1 MFKALFRWIKGI
13 KYLFTGKLD
22 KARENLDMN
31 PHVMN
36 ATYDEILEQ
45 KNERIHH
52 YKDAIAAMVHGN
64 EKKKQLLTKL
74 TEDVQRLEKLKNGAA
89 AKAKKVTASH
99 NSDKNACMADPE
111 YVKCKAAWA
120 DFSST
125 LVEKLERISELET
138 DIEEKLKGIE
148 THKIQIKNLIRERK
162 KIMEEKHESVAD
174 VQGALHEKE
183 IADML
188 TGIAN
193 DTTSK
198 DLQRMRDM
206 RGKALSNAKVSSELA
221 GLDTDRDE
229 AEFLEEIAS
238 SEANNEFES
247 LMDFKDDNK
256 IEEDAVAVGEQQIP
270 ENV

>member
-1 MFKALFRWIKGI
+1 MFKAIWRWVRGI
-13 KYLFTGKLD
+13 KYLWTGKID

-45 KNERIHH
+45 KKERIHQ
-52 YKDAIAAMVHGN
+52 YKDAIAAMVHSN
-64 EKKKQLLTKL
+64 ENKKQLLAKL
-74 TEDVQRLEKLKNGAA
+74 TEDVQRLEKLKKGAA
-89 AKAKKVTASH
+89 AKARRITVSH
-99 NSDKNACMADPE
+99 NGDKNACIADPE
-111 YVKCKAAWA
+111 YVKCESAYS

-125 LVEKLERISELET
+125 LAEKLERISGLET
-138 DIEEKLKGIE
+138 DIEEKLQGIE
-148 THKIQIKNLIRERK
+148 THKIQIKTLIRDRK
-162 KIMEEKHESVAD
+162 KIMEEKHEAVAD
-174 VQGALHEKE
+174 VQGAQHEQE
-183 IADML
+183 IADMF

-206 RGKALSNAKVSSELA
+206 RGRALANAKVSGELA

-238 SEANNEFES
+238 SESNSEFES
-247 LMDFKDDNK
+247 LMNFN
-256 IEEDAVAVGEQQIP
+256 EEVAEEEAATPVEESQIP
-270 ENV
+270 E

>member
-1 MFKALFRWIKGI
+1 MFKAIWRWIKGVR
-13 KYLFTGKLD
+13 YLWTGKID

-52 YKDAIAAMVHGN
+52 YKDAIAAMVHSN
-64 EKKKQLLTKL
+64 ENKKQILKNL
-74 TEDVQRLEKLKNGAA
+74 TEDVQRLEKLKKGAA
-89 AKAKKVTASH
+89 AKAKKVAKQH
-99 NSDKNACMADPE
+99 NGEKAACMADPE
-111 YVKCKAAWA
+111 YVKCQAAYS
-120 DFSST
+120 DFTST
-125 LVEKLERISELET
+125 LAEKLERISGLET
-138 DIEEKLKGIE
+138 DIEEKLKNIE
-148 THKIQIKNLIRERK
+148 GHKIQIKTLIRDRK
-162 KIMEEKHESVAD
+162 KIMEEKHEAVAD
-174 VQGALHEKE
+174 VQGAQHEKE

-206 RGKALSNAKVSSELA
+206 RGRALANAKVSGELA

-247 LMDFKDDNK
+247 LMDFN
-256 IEEDAVAVGEQQIP
+256 EEVVKEEPVAAEEEQLP
-270 ENV
+270 E